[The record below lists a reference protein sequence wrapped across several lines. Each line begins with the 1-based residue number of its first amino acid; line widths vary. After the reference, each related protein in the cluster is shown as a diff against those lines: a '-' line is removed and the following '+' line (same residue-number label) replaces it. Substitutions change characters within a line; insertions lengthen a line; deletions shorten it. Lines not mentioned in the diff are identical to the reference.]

1 MKKYLT
7 NPELCDI
14 LKPSKERR
22 YKQMTEYREKLL
34 ERVIR
39 VYGFEHEITI
49 GFARLCE
56 NTDFSD
62 ACLEA
67 LCIAHECFPYYEE

>member
-1 MKKYLT
+1 MINHEK
-7 NPELCDI
+7 
-14 LKPSKERR
+14 
-22 YKQMTEYREKLL
+22 REALL
-34 ERVIR
+34 QRVIR

-56 NTDFSD
+56 NDLFSD

-67 LCIAHECFPYYEE
+67 LCIAHECFPYYGE

>member
-1 MKKYLT
+1 
-7 NPELCDI
+7 
-14 LKPSKERR
+14 
-22 YKQMTEYREKLL
+22 MTEYREKLL

-39 VYGFEHEITI
+39 IYGFEHEVTI

-67 LCIAHECFPYYEE
+67 LCIAHECFPYYGE

>member
-1 MKKYLT
+1 MIDMEK
-7 NPELCDI
+7 
-14 LKPSKERR
+14 
-22 YKQMTEYREKLL
+22 REALL

-56 NTDFSD
+56 NELFSD

-67 LCIAHECFPYYEE
+67 LCIAHECFPYYGD